1 MCYMPMSCWHVLYK
15 RVLTVTRCSFLL
27 QEAEYQKGEVTRLR
41 TRVQEYEKE
50 VFALERQIEE
60 LQGVSNLLFIL

>member
-1 MCYMPMSCWHVLYK
+1 MFLYVL
-15 RVLTVTRCSFLL
+15 VH
-27 QEAEYQKGEVTRLR
+27 QEAEYQNGEVTRLR

-60 LQGVSNLLFIL
+60 LQGVSKAVSVPH